1 MKKILQPISFNQNFH
16 YTLVPLRYKKQN
28 LKIMETFYFTLGV
41 LSIIAIIFIVALV
54 WGLVMVVRT
63 KKDLKEL
70 ESSYSREMEYS
81 QRRLDDQRREL
92 DITVDHVHRRIE
104 EVHQESRSHTDK
116 RADQLIQVLDKL
128 KS

>member
-1 MKKILQPISFNQNFH
+1 
-16 YTLVPLRYKKQN
+16 
-28 LKIMETFYFTLGV
+28 METFYFTLGV
-41 LSIIAIIFIVALV
+41 LSIFAIIFIVALV

-70 ESSYSREMEYS
+70 ELSYLREMEYS

-92 DITVDHVHRRIE
+92 DITLEHIHRRIE
-104 EVHQESRSHTDK
+104 EVHQDSKSHTDK
-116 RADQLIQVLDKL
+116 RADQLIQILDKS

>member
-1 MKKILQPISFNQNFH
+1 
-16 YTLVPLRYKKQN
+16 
-28 LKIMETFYFTLGV
+28 METFYFTLGI

-70 ESSYSREMEYS
+70 ELSYLREMEYS
-81 QRRLDDQRREL
+81 QRRLDDHRREL
-92 DITVDHVHRRIE
+92 DVIVDHIHRRIE
-104 EVHQESRSHTDK
+104 EVYQDSKSHTDK
-116 RADQLIQVLDKL
+116 RADQLIQILDKS

>member
-1 MKKILQPISFNQNFH
+1 
-16 YTLVPLRYKKQN
+16 
-28 LKIMETFYFTLGV
+28 METFYFTLGI

-70 ESSYSREMEYS
+70 ELSYSREMEYS
-81 QRRLDDQRREL
+81 QRILEDQRREL
-92 DITVDHVHRRIE
+92 GVTVDNIHRRID
-104 EVHQESRSHTDK
+104 EVHQDSRSHTDK

>member
-1 MKKILQPISFNQNFH
+1 
-16 YTLVPLRYKKQN
+16 
-28 LKIMETFYFTLGV
+28 METFYFTLGI

-70 ESSYSREMEYS
+70 ELSYSREMEYS
-81 QRRLDDQRREL
+81 QRILEDQRREL
-92 DITVDHVHRRIE
+92 DITLEHIHRRID
-104 EVHQESRSHTDK
+104 EVHQDSRSHTDK
-116 RADQLIQVLDKL
+116 RADQLIQVLYKL

>member
-1 MKKILQPISFNQNFH
+1 
-16 YTLVPLRYKKQN
+16 
-28 LKIMETFYFTLGV
+28 METFYFTLGV

-70 ESSYSREMEYS
+70 ESSYLREMEFS
-81 QRRLDDQRREL
+81 QRRLDDHRREL
-92 DITVDHVHRRIE
+92 DVIVDHIHRRID
-104 EVHQESRSHTDK
+104 EVHQDSKSHTDK
-116 RADQLIQVLDKL
+116 RADQLIQILDKS

>member
-1 MKKILQPISFNQNFH
+1 
-16 YTLVPLRYKKQN
+16 
-28 LKIMETFYFTLGV
+28 METFYFTLGI

-70 ESSYSREMEYS
+70 ESSYLREMEHS
-81 QRRLDDQRREL
+81 QIKLDDQRRKL
-92 DITVDHVHRRIE
+92 DVIVDHIHRRID
-104 EVHQESRSHTDK
+104 EVHQDSKSHTDK

>member
-1 MKKILQPISFNQNFH
+1 M
-16 YTLVPLRYKKQN
+16 RYKQQN
-28 LKIMETFYFTLGV
+28 LKLMETFYFTLGI

-70 ESSYSREMEYS
+70 ESSYLREMEYS
-81 QRRLDDQRREL
+81 QRRLDDQGREL
-92 DITVDHVHRRIE
+92 GITVDHIHRRID
-104 EVHQESRSHTDK
+104 EVHQDSKSHTDK
-116 RADQLIQVLDKL
+116 RADQLIQILDKS

>member
-1 MKKILQPISFNQNFH
+1 
-16 YTLVPLRYKKQN
+16 
-28 LKIMETFYFTLGV
+28 METFYFTLGI

-70 ESSYSREMEYS
+70 ESSYLREMEYS
-81 QRRLDDQRREL
+81 QRRLDDHRREL
-92 DITVDHVHRRIE
+92 DVIVEHIHRRID
-104 EVHQESRSHTDK
+104 EVHQDSKSHTDK
-116 RADQLIQVLDKL
+116 RADQLIQILDKL

>member
-1 MKKILQPISFNQNFH
+1 
-16 YTLVPLRYKKQN
+16 
-28 LKIMETFYFTLGV
+28 METFYFTLGI

-70 ESSYSREMEYS
+70 ESSYLREMEYS
-81 QRRLDDQRREL
+81 QRRLDDHRREL
-92 DITVDHVHRRIE
+92 GNDVDHIHRRID
-104 EVHQESRSHTDK
+104 EVHQESKSHTDK
-116 RADQLIQVLDKL
+116 RADQVIQMLDKQ

>member
-1 MKKILQPISFNQNFH
+1 M
-16 YTLVPLRYKKQN
+16 RYKQKN
-28 LKIMETFYFTLGV
+28 LKIMETFYFTLGI

-70 ESSYSREMEYS
+70 ELSYSREMEYS
-81 QRRLDDQRREL
+81 QRRLDDHRREL
-92 DITVDHVHRRIE
+92 GVTVDHLHRRIN
-104 EVHQESRSHTDK
+104 EVHQESKSHTDK
-116 RADQLIQVLDKL
+116 RADQLIQILDKS

>member
-1 MKKILQPISFNQNFH
+1 M
-16 YTLVPLRYKKQN
+16 RYKQQN
-28 LKIMETFYFTLGV
+28 LKIMETFYFTLGI

-70 ESSYSREMEYS
+70 ESAYLREMEYS
-81 QRRLDDQRREL
+81 QRRLDDQGREL
-92 DITVDHVHRRIE
+92 GITVDHIHRRID
-104 EVHQESRSHTDK
+104 EVHQDSRSHTDK
-116 RADQLIQVLDKL
+116 RADQVIQMLEKQ

>member
-1 MKKILQPISFNQNFH
+1 
-16 YTLVPLRYKKQN
+16 
-28 LKIMETFYFTLGV
+28 METFYFTLGI

-70 ESSYSREMEYS
+70 ELSYSREMEYS
-81 QRRLDDQRREL
+81 QRRLDDHRREL
-92 DITVDHVHRRIE
+92 DVIVTHIHRRID
-104 EVHQESRSHTDK
+104 EVHQDSKSHTDK
-116 RADQLIQVLDKL
+116 RADKLIQILEKQ

>member
-1 MKKILQPISFNQNFH
+1 
-16 YTLVPLRYKKQN
+16 
-28 LKIMETFYFTLGV
+28 METFYFTLGI

-70 ESSYSREMEYS
+70 ELSYSREMEYS
-81 QRRLDDQRREL
+81 QRILEDQRREL
-92 DITVDHVHRRIE
+92 DITVDHIHRRIE
-104 EVHQESRSHTDK
+104 EVHQDSRSHTDK
-116 RADQLIQVLDKL
+116 RADRLIQILDKS

>member
-1 MKKILQPISFNQNFH
+1 
-16 YTLVPLRYKKQN
+16 
-28 LKIMETFYFTLGV
+28 METFYFTLGI

-70 ESSYSREMEYS
+70 ELSYSREMEYS
-81 QRRLDDQRREL
+81 QRRLEDQRREL
-92 DITVDHVHRRIE
+92 DITVDHIHRRIE
-104 EVHQESRSHTDK
+104 VVYQESKSHTDK

>member
-1 MKKILQPISFNQNFH
+1 M
-16 YTLVPLRYKKQN
+16 RYKQQN
-28 LKIMETFYFTLGV
+28 LKIMETFYFTLGI

-70 ESSYSREMEYS
+70 ELSYSREMEYS
-81 QRRLDDQRREL
+81 QRILEDQRREL
-92 DITVDHVHRRIE
+92 GVTVDHIHRRID
-104 EVHQESRSHTDK
+104 EVHQDSRSHTDK

>member
-1 MKKILQPISFNQNFH
+1 
-16 YTLVPLRYKKQN
+16 
-28 LKIMETFYFTLGV
+28 METFYFTLGI

-70 ESSYSREMEYS
+70 ESSYSREIEYS
-81 QRRLDDQRREL
+81 QRRLDDHIREL
-92 DITVDHVHRRIE
+92 DITVDHIHRRIE